1 MVGGGEDKKRRRPSA
16 IELAATELVIQWMD
30 GAESR
35 IPLAALRGSCPCAMC
50 RQARDQEVTGPSD
63 ELSLL
68 TGEAAT
74 ATAKASGFD
83 FVGRYGIRINWAD
96 GHNTGIY
103 TFESL
108 REDA

>member
-1 MVGGGEDKKRRRPSA
+1 
-16 IELAATELVIQWMD
+16 MD

-35 IPLAALRGSCPCAMC
+35 IPLAELRRSCPCAMC
-50 RQARDQEVTGPSD
+50 QQARGQEEIGPAD

-74 ATAKASGFD
+74 ATAEASGFD
-83 FVGRYGIRINWAD
+83 YVGRYGIRINWAD

-108 REDA
+108 REGA